1 MPPACS
7 PCVPPDPILAPPWTT
22 QDKLVRS
29 PLVTLYVSVDN
40 GEPLRV
46 ELPKAGSEGVEYS
59 CSKSGA
65 VLPST
70 CDVGDLGPGS
80 VVTVRV
86 VESNGNVTL
95 MQPRQCRFFQE
106 DLLQGASQG
115 NGTQVCSS
123 RDIRALRFTC
133 RDCAPAS
140 PPLTFATLKSI
151 QLTDRARAGTVAL
164 ACSAPSSGQFL
175 LSLPRVTDA
184 RREYSCADSG
194 ASSCRLAR
202 LGPGERIACAVVD
215 PAKVDKRDAAL
226 LQASACRPTV
236 EQLGNAATPQVCTSK
251 AVRLQLAC
259 DGC

>member
-1 MPPACS
+1 MGAPL
-7 PCVPPDPILAPPWTT
+7 DPIATA
-22 QDKLVRS
+22 DKLVRS

-40 GEPLRV
+40 QEPLRV
-46 ELPKAGSEGVEYS
+46 ELPKAGSEGVDYS

-65 VLPST
+65 VLPPT
-70 CDVGDLGPGS
+70 CDVGDFGPGS

-106 DLLQGASQG
+106 DLLKGAQG
-115 NGTQVCSS
+115 NGMQVCSS
-123 RDIRALRFTC
+123 RDIRALRFSC

-140 PPLTFATLKSI
+140 PPLSFATLKSI

-175 LSLPRVTDA
+175 LSLPAVTDA
-184 RREYSCADSG
+184 RREYSCGDSG

-202 LGPGERIACAVVD
+202 LGQGERIACAVVD
-215 PAKVDKRDAAL
+215 PAKAVKRDADAAL

-236 EQLGNAATPQVCTSK
+236 EQLGNGTTPQVCTSK
-251 AVRLQLAC
+251 GVRLQLGC

>member
-1 MPPACS
+1 MT
-7 PCVPPDPILAPPWTT
+7 VF
-22 QDKLVRS
+22 VG
-29 PLVTLYVSVDN
+29 VDSQQ
-40 GEPLRV
+40 PLRV
-46 ELPKAGSEGVEYS
+46 ELPKASSEGVEYS
-59 CSKSGA
+59 CSRSGA
-65 VLPST
+65 VLPPT
-70 CDVGDLGPGS
+70 CDVGDLAPGS

-86 VESNGNVTL
+86 VESNDNVTL
-95 MQPRQCRFFQE
+95 MQPRQCRFVQE
-106 DLLQGASQG
+106 DLVAGRPGNAAAAGQPVSPGNR

-140 PPLTFATLKSI
+140 PPLAFATLKSV

-175 LSLPRVTDA
+175 LSLPKVTDA

-236 EQLGNAATPQVCTSK
+236 EQLGNATAPQVCTSK
-251 AVRLQLAC
+251 AVRLQLGC